1 MLQLIAMTFVINAWA
16 VPNPGPRSTEQA
28 KFLYQEALDA
38 KKTNKDELAIENYK
52 KIIKQY
58 PSFQEII
65 PVYEQLMNL
74 QMSHQKFQDVLGL
87 GRDVLLLHPKGR
99 AFAAIQLMRAEAELR
114 TGKPAQTKL
123 IAEELIQS
131 KPEPTFEV
139 QAFLIKAEA
148 LSQMNRHKEA
158 FASLDA
164 ARASEQFPDAELKI
178 RSRSCSSLQRNAKD
192 NDFDF
197 FNRKNLCFKESAAL
211 AKSEPEK
218 ASAQVWCDRFAL
230 LAAELKKSKIDN
242 FSREKIEKELEQTKG
257 LSSTWGCK

>member
-192 NDFDF
+192 NDFE
-197 FNRKNLCFKESAAL
+197 ESAAL